1 MNGIHDL
8 GGMHGFGPVSP
19 EPDEPVFH
27 HDWEARTLAL
37 TLAMAAHGRW
47 NIDAS
52 RHARE
57 RIPPADY
64 LRYSYYE
71 RWISGLITLMREHD
85 LISEQELRELRPE
98 GEPSEPPLT
107 ADRVAAVLE
116 RGGPTARP
124 VETPPRFAVG
134 DRVRARNRHPAGHT
148 RLPRYVRGCSGVIIL
163 AHGAHVFPDSNA
175 HFRGEQPQHLYT
187 VRFTARELWGPEA
200 AERDTVSIDL
210 WESYLDGTE

>member
-8 GGMHGFGPVSP
+8 GGMHGFGPIRP

-27 HDWEARTLAL
+27 HDWEARALAL

-71 RWISGLITLMREHD
+71 RWIAGLLTLMREHD
-85 LISEQELRELRPE
+85 LISERELRDFQAE
-98 GEPSEPPLT
+98 GEPGEPPLKP
-107 ADRVAAVLE
+107 DRVAAVLE
-116 RGGPTARP
+116 RGGPTVRP
-124 VETPPRFAVG
+124 SDTPPRFAVG
-134 DRVRARNRHPAGHT
+134 DRVKVRNLHPASHT
-148 RLPRYVRGCSGVIIL
+148 RLPRYVRGHTGVIVL
-163 AHGAHVFPDSNA
+163 AHGTHVFPDSNA
-175 HFRGEQPQHLYT
+175 HFQGEQPQHLYS
-187 VRFTARELWGPEA
+187 VRFAARELWGPEA
-200 AERDTVSIDL
+200 SARDTVTVDL
-210 WESYLDGTE
+210 WESYLDGNA